1 MFSKLFFQYTFVPL
15 NVIKYQI
22 MKKVIRTIQ
31 KSLLAVTVFTTLLG
45 NASEISPLSTKEE
58 LKKTALTI
66 NNVKAGDLLTIKD
79 YEGIILYKELINI
92 SGTYKKGFD
101 LTALPNGS
109 YFFEINKDMEIRT
122 IPFTVK
128 SSEVVFNKS
137 EEEITFKP
145 FVRQKAN
152 LVLITKLATNLE
164 PLKVE
169 IYTQVNG
176 SFELAYS
183 EKVEGTQTIE
193 RAYKLEKG
201 NYKVVLN
208 SNNNEF
214 TKFINN

>member
-1 MFSKLFFQYTFVPL
+1 
-15 NVIKYQI
+15 

-31 KSLLAVTVFTTLLG
+31 KSLIAVTVFTAMLG
-45 NASEISPLSTKEE
+45 NANEVSPLSKKEA
-58 LKKTALTI
+58 LKKTALII
-66 NNVKAGDLLTIKD
+66 NNVKVGDLLTIKD
-79 YEGIILYKELINI
+79 YNGITLYKELIDT

-109 YFFEINKDMEIRT
+109 YFFEVNKDMEIRT

-145 FVRQKAN
+145 FVRQKGD

-164 PLKVE
+164 PLKIK
-169 IYTQVNG
+169 IYTEVNG

-201 NYKVVLN
+201 NYKVILN